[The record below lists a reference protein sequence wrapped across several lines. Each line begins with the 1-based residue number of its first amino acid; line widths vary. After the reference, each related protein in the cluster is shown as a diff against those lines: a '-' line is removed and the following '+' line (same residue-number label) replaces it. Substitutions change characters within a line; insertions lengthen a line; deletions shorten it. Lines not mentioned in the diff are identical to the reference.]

1 LRILYLT
8 NGFPYPLTS
17 GYLRHYHLIRGLSER
32 HRIVLYSIVGGDF
45 RAEHVEGL
53 RAYTDGI
60 EVFRSTGRTRSLWKK
75 SLNRLR
81 AVVTSRGAEAAAV
94 RMARAVRDALAS
106 DAFDVVLLSGK
117 RTDPVLGE
125 VDRTP
130 LVVDL
135 CDATSTRLSGT
146 LPFAAPLRRA
156 LLTAE
161 LRRVRQ
167 VERRLMAAGSHL
179 LFASRRDR
187 DLLLDDH
194 VAAPTIVLPNGVDAD
209 YWRRTTPQLGKGA
222 VIFSG
227 AMSYP
232 PNADAAAFLVRDI
245 MPLVW
250 AEEPGIRV
258 TLVGRDPGEEL
269 RSATRDHR
277 VAVTG
282 FVDDMR
288 PHLEAASVFAAPLR
302 FAAGIQNKLL
312 EALAMELPVVT
323 SSVAAAGLETDDGDR
338 PPVRIADGAHDF
350 ARQILEEVRSV
361 EVDRTPRLDGRR
373 YVTQRFTWDHSVRL
387 LERALEEAVRQA

>member
-1 LRILYLT
+1 MRILYLT

-17 GYLRHYHLIRGLSER
+17 GYLRHYHLIRGLSKR
-32 HRIVLYSIVGGDF
+32 HRVVLFSIVGGDF
-45 RAEHVEGL
+45 RHEHTEGL
-53 RAYTDGI
+53 SAYTDDI
-60 EVFRSTGRTRSLWKK
+60 KVFRSTGRTRSFWKK

-81 AVVTSRGAEAAAV
+81 SEITARGADAAAG
-94 RMARAVRDALAS
+94 RMAHAVRDALAS
-106 DAFDVVLLSGK
+106 DAFDVVVLSGK
-117 RTDPVLGE
+117 RTDPVLRE

-146 LPFAAPLRRA
+146 LPFAAPFRRA
-156 LLTAE
+156 LLAAE

-167 VERRLMAAGSHL
+167 VERRLMTAGSHL

-187 DLLLDDH
+187 DLLLDDQ
-194 VAAPTIVLPNGVDAD
+194 VTAPTIVLPNGVDAD
-209 YWRRTTPQLGKGA
+209 YWRRRTPQLGTSG
-222 VIFSG
+222 VVFSG

-232 PNADAAAFLVRDI
+232 PNADAAAFLVREI

-250 AEEPGIRV
+250 AEEPDTRV
-258 TLVGRDPGEEL
+258 ALVGRDPGEGL
-269 RSATRDHR
+269 RSMTRDRR

-288 PHLEAASVFAAPLR
+288 PHLEAAAVFAAPLR

-323 SSVAAAGLETDDGDR
+323 SSVAAAGLETDDGGR
-338 PPVRIADGAHDF
+338 PPVRTADGANDF
-350 ARQILEEVRSV
+350 AQQILEEVRRV
-361 EVDRTPRLDGRR
+361 EVDRTPHLYGRR
-373 YVTQRFTWDHSVRL
+373 YVTQHFNWDHSVRI
-387 LERALEEAVRQA
+387 LERALGEAVRQG